1 MRDEHDDPNKGKSRP
16 RIKTDYEYD
25 THTDTIAT
33 RSYDD
38 IREAYKAWCER
49 RGLAHGRAHY
59 KQFYSGKQK
68 PKTDE
73 IH

>member
-1 MRDEHDDPNKGKSRP
+1 MRDEHDDPNKGRGKI

-25 THTDTIAT
+25 THTENVAP

-59 KQFYSGKQK
+59 KQFYSGKPK